1 MKHYSRLITLTLGT
15 LLIAASGVA
24 IAAPAKPTCAE
35 SAEYLVIARERSDA
49 PGSDFLIRKKSPAA
63 KPAACVFKPQAGDM
77 RYPKSADEAAYL
89 MGVHKN
95 RMVLD
100 NGTGALRTIVVVDL
114 ATGKALLQQV
124 SYQPPVLADGKVTF
138 YDDGP
143 QGTRAKCP
151 ELTDDLLPNSK
162 LEPEKIL
169 DVETLS
175 IKPTGKIVCNFT
187 E

>member
-1 MKHYSRLITLTLGT
+1 MFHVRYTFPVVVVAFLSLG
-15 LLIAASGVA
+15 ASSVV
-24 IAAPAKPTCAE
+24 AAPAKPTCAE
-35 SAEYLVIARERSDA
+35 SADYLVIARERSDA
-49 PGSDFLIRKKSPAA
+49 PGADFLIRKKSPGA
-63 KPAACVFKPQAGDM
+63 KPAACIFKPQAGDL
-77 RYPKSADEAAYL
+77 RYPKTPDDASYL

-100 NGTGALRTIVVVDL
+100 DGTGALRTIVIVDL
-114 ATGKALLQQV
+114 ATGKALLRQV
-124 SYQPPVLADGKVTF
+124 SYQPPALADGKVTF
-138 YDDGP
+138 FDDGP

-175 IKPTGKIVCNFT
+175 IKPTGKIVCNFA